1 MSYEQ
6 AFGAELNFIKEIK
19 APVDGQNPIDQN
31 LGQVDV
37 TVEKALVL

>member
-31 LGQVDV
+31 LGQLEV